1 MLGINARCCVSC
13 LFSACLF
20 TDISVSQQ
28 KLCRMFLLHANIAGH
43 RSNKAVM
50 EMYEF
55 LDLIL
60 YSRDCVNR
68 LLLLGGDLNA
78 FIGQISPQNDLVF
91 MWYMRMGH
99 NEEVHV
105 MIIGQAEGLVTNHWF
120 SLIF

>member
-78 FIGQISPQNDLVF
+78 FIGQISPQNDLVSCGTCGWGTTKRF
-91 MWYMRMGH
+91 M
-99 NEEVHV
+99 
-105 MIIGQAEGLVTNHWF
+105 
-120 SLIF
+120 S